1 MIQDLNKNIALVT
14 IRFVGDGSTAHC
26 PHKVMQVMKK
36 IHVGID
42 ISKEKCNLCYR
53 SGLEIVREEECPNDV
68 KTLKKS
74 FKVALKAL
82 GASLDEVLACAEYTG
97 RYIYPLTVACQELDI
112 FLWVDDPTRI
122 KNSMGL
128 TRGKN
133 DAIDAARISEYAYRY
148 SDKAV
153 RYVIPK
159 AALVSMKSLL
169 ADREFLLV
177 DRKRYQSQLTDQKK
191 YMAPGDFKQKKS
203 RWEKVIKSIDAQIAS
218 IDAEMEGIIESDA
231 ELKHQRELLMS
242 IDGIG
247 ERIAINMIA
256 ITEGFTR
263 FQNARQFCSFAGLTP
278 YKYDSGTSVRS
289 KAKISKRANQTMKA
303 LLHMSAVNIATRM
316 KSGEY
321 KEYYER
327 KIKEGKHVMCV
338 LNVIRAKLVHRM
350 FSVIKR
356 DTKYTKEY
364 NPAF

>member
-1 MIQDLNKNIALVT
+1 
-14 IRFVGDGSTAHC
+14 
-26 PHKVMQVMKK
+26 MKK

-53 SGLEIVREEECPNDV
+53 SGLEIVCEEECSNDV
-68 KTLKKS
+68 RAIKKTIKA
-74 FKVALKAL
+74 ALKAL
-82 GASLDEVLACAEYTG
+82 GASLEEVLVCAEYTG

-112 FLWVDDPTRI
+112 FLWMDDPTRI

-133 DAIDAARISEYAYRY
+133 DTIDAERIAEYAYRY

-153 RYVIPK
+153 RYVI
-159 AALVSMKSLL
+159 AEDAIVSMKNLL
-169 ADREFLLV
+169 SDREFLLV
-177 DRKRYQSQLTDQKK
+177 DRKRYQSQLTDQRK
-191 YMAPGDFKQKKS
+191 YMAPGDFKHKSS
-203 RWEKVIKSIDAQIAS
+203 RWKKVIKTIDEQINA
-218 IDAEMEGIIESDA
+218 IDAEIEALIEADPV
-231 ELKHQRELLMS
+231 LTRQKELLVS

-256 ITEGFTR
+256 ITGGFTR
-263 FQNARQFCSFAGLTP
+263 FQNARQFCCFAGLSP

-303 LLHMSAVNIATRM
+303 LLHLSAVNITSRV
-316 KSGEY
+316 KEGEY
-321 KEYYER
+321 RDYYQR

-350 FSVIKR
+350 FSVIRR
-356 DTKYTKEY
+356 DQTYTKVY
-364 NPAF
+364 NPAS